1 MNITDMLN
9 EGLKSMKL
17 PKEETKKMDTCCPT
31 PGTPEGDRYPYGL
44 EIRLDEKVLKLCG
57 KEAND
62 FDINQTCMIVAE
74 CEVVQIRSSA
84 GKKEYQNNES
94 VELQITSMKFQKKE
108 MKEHNSHMGS
118 HNSDTKDSY

>member
-1 MNITDMLN
+1 MNISDTLT

-17 PKEETKKMDTCCPT
+17 PKESTEAKESCCVEPA
-31 PGTPEGDRYPYGL
+31 GMHEGDRYPYGL

-62 FDINQTCMIVAE
+62 FDINQTCTVVAV

-84 GKKEYQNNES
+84 GKQEYQNNES
-94 VELQITSMKFQKKE
+94 VELQITDMKFVKP
-108 MKEHNSHMGS
+108 MKEEEKGSS
-118 HNSDTKDSY
+118 HNSGHMDSY